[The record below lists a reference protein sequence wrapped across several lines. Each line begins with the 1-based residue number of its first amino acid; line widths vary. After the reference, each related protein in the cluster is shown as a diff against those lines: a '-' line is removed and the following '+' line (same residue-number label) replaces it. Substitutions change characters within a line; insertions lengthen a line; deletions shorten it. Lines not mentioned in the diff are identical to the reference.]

1 MPCPLEN
8 FSLLKLYY
16 SLLAPDPLSSP
27 WHALLLLLLLL
38 LVKTFCLALGSS
50 HRTCY
55 TPSPFSSYTLT
66 GRKVFTWKENT
77 DAVQEAELRAMGF
90 FVVIV
95 VAVVVFV
102 VVLFFKTRSY
112 YVSLFV
118 LGLTMF
124 TRLALNSE
132 ICLTLL
138 PECWD

>member
-1 MPCPLEN
+1 MPGFTWVLGFELSSPGLQSKSSYPLN
-8 FSLLKLYY
+8 H
-16 SLLAPDPLSSP
+16 LSSP

-55 TPSPFSSYTLT
+55 TPSPFSSYKLT

-77 DAVQEAELRAMGF
+77 DAVQEAELRATGF

-118 LGLTMF
+118 LDLTMF
-124 TRLALNSE
+124 TRLALN
-132 ICLTLL
+132 
-138 PECWD
+138 